1 MDSRDSYTVDAVGK
15 NLQRNA
21 VDENTQKS
29 IFASGS
35 ALGAIAMS
43 SCCILP
49 LALFSLGV
57 TGAWI
62 GNLAALYPYK
72 PYFFVVTA
80 VLLAAGF
87 WKTYRKPGTVDC
99 AEGSYCASPVSD
111 RINKIVLWAATL
123 LVLAALVFPYAAPL
137 FLDY

>member
-1 MDSRDSYTVDAVGK
+1 MESNNSSSARAVRDGV
-15 NLQRNA
+15 QRQPTE
-21 VDENTQKS
+21 ENMQKS
-29 IFASGS
+29 IFAGGS
-35 ALGAIAMS
+35 ALGAVAMS

-72 PYFFVVTA
+72 PYFFVATA
-80 VLLAAGF
+80 VFLAVGF
-87 WKTYRKPGTVDC
+87 WKVYRKPAVDC

-111 RINKIVLWAATL
+111 RVNKSVLWSATL

-137 FLDY
+137 ILEY